1 MPDDLKGKDDMKG
14 EASLKGHLA
23 NGDEDTSAS
32 QAYVPP
38 DEKDDK
44 QLTAAIDLLHGVK
57 PSEATSAKRATRA
70 SRQSRD
76 GKTICRRPRRRM
88 PPSPTDDAEPRS
100 TTVNDEG
107 SFLPR
112 GRGRR
117 WRGAGG
123 LVAGRA
129 ARPPPRSAAMSSTLF
144 ADVFNKVRDNYA
156 EKPDDD
162 KLVKA
167 AIDGMLASLDPHS
180 TYFDPKAL
188 QDFQTS
194 MKGEEFGGLGL
205 EVMMEDGLVKVV
217 SPIDETPA
225 ARAGLMSGD
234 LVTRI
239 DETPVKGLTLKE
251 AVDKMRGP
259 AKSSVKLTV
268 ERGSNKDLKE
278 YTIVRE
284 IIHVQS
290 VRSHVESGDIG
301 YIRVTQFNQ
310 EAYDGVRKAFD
321 HFRADPGSGKLKGY
335 ILDLRNNPGGLLN
348 QAVEITNAFVDGGPI
363 VSTRGRN
370 ADQEQHYSAR
380 PGVNLSQGKPL
391 VVLINGGSASASEI
405 VSGALQDLKR
415 ATLIGTR
422 SFGKGSVQTILPL
435 GDRRRAQ
442 ADDGALLHA
451 VGPLHP
457 GEGHR
462 PRHPRA
468 REHPRRPQGQGV
480 EPRRGLAVRPSQ
492 ERNRGGKGLRRLRA
506 AREGQG
512 HAVAGR
518 DRPASRRQ
526 ARGAEKAP
534 PTPARGGHVAVR
546 PALWLVAAA
555 LAGAPGLATADEPS
569 GCGAFKWPLDRE
581 RAALAESEKARRSPT
596 GARSPYDAAATLKLA
611 PLADAALPQA
621 PERAPKFAQSYAGH
635 FELGAPAKAGAL
647 QGHDF
652 LGGLDRRDRRRP
664 FPASDGLFRRGRLR
678 GRAKERQVRA
688 ARAAGRHPAQ
698 RRQDRRHRGH
708 RFAGGVTVIHGGSMV

>member
-1 MPDDLKGKDDMKG
+1 MTKSLSYLAVGVVAG
-14 EASLKGHLA
+14 VALAGLSEGALEAAAAIG
-23 NGDEDTSAS
+23 GDE
-32 QAYVPP
+32 
-38 DEKDDK
+38 
-44 QLTAAIDLLHGVK
+44 
-57 PSEATSAKRATRA
+57 
-70 SRQSRD
+70 
-76 GKTICRRPRRRM
+76 
-88 PPSPTDDAEPRS
+88 
-100 TTVNDEG
+100 
-107 SFLPR
+107 F
-112 GRGRR
+112 
-117 WRGAGG
+117 
-123 LVAGRA
+123 
-129 ARPPPRSAAMSSTLF
+129 TLF
-144 ADVFNKVRDNYA
+144 SDVFNKVRDNYA

-290 VRSHVESGDIG
+290 VRSHLESGDIG
-301 YIRVTQFNQ
+301 YIRITQFNQ

-321 HFRADPGSGKLKGY
+321 HFRADPGSSKLKGY

-348 QAVEITNAFVDGGPI
+348 QAVEITNAFVDSGQI
-363 VSTRGRN
+363 VSTRGRS

-415 ATLIGTR
+415 GTLIGTR

-435 GDRRRAQ
+435 GDN
-442 ADDGALLHA
+442 GALKLTTARYYTPSGRSIQAKGIDPDIPVLENIPDDLKGKVSSLGEASLFGHLKNGTEEEKGSDAYVPPEKDKDTQLQAAIDLLH
-451 VGPLHP
+451 
-457 GEGHR
+457 
-462 PRHPRA
+462 
-468 REHPRRPQGQGV
+468 
-480 EPRRGLAVRPSQ
+480 
-492 ERNRGGKGLRRLRA
+492 
-506 AREGQG
+506 
-512 HAVAGR
+512 
-518 DRPASRRQ
+518 
-526 ARGAEKAP
+526 GAKPEALKSAP
-534 PTPARGGHVAVR
+534 PT
-546 PALWLVAAA
+546 
-555 LAGAPGLATADEPS
+555 T
-569 GCGAFKWPLDRE
+569 
-581 RAALAESEKARRSPT
+581 
-596 GARSPYDAAATLKLA
+596 
-611 PLADAALPQA
+611 
-621 PERAPKFAQSYAGH
+621 
-635 FELGAPAKAGAL
+635 APAA
-647 QGHDF
+647 
-652 LGGLDRRDRRRP
+652 
-664 FPASDGLFRRGRLR
+664 
-678 GRAKERQVRA
+678 
-688 ARAAGRHPAQ
+688 
-698 RRQDRRHRGH
+698 
-708 RFAGGVTVIHGGSMV
+708 VTSQ